1 MTKVETRG
9 ITPSK
14 ESQDDDVEVNGNED
28 DVHEIEEGETDKKS
42 KHHTPLKAR
51 WIFRLINEVIEKTP
65 NLSNREMKNIL
76 MDYVKSNFM
85 MTSLL
90 QNARTFARSE
100 AFGDPSKNVCFLNG
114 LIETMKKGGHE
125 VLAVVKSRAEELMKM
140 LEHVVL
146 SEQMMKNK
154 AAGKLM
160 SKVLKVAY
168 VMKWKKKNKLIM
180 LVEGG
185 VWPPEGGN
193 ATVVT
198 PLKFLS
204 GIMFATSN
212 A

>member
-1 MTKVETRG
+1 
-9 ITPSK
+9 
-14 ESQDDDVEVNGNED
+14 
-28 DVHEIEEGETDKKS
+28 
-42 KHHTPLKAR
+42 
-51 WIFRLINEVIEKTP
+51 
-65 NLSNREMKNIL
+65 
-76 MDYVKSNFM
+76 
-85 MTSLL
+85 
-90 QNARTFARSE
+90 
-100 AFGDPSKNVCFLNG
+100 
-114 LIETMKKGGHE
+114 MKKGGHE
-125 VLAVVKSRAEELMKM
+125 VLAVVKSRAELMKM

>member
-1 MTKVETRG
+1 MTKVETQG

-90 QNARTFARSE
+90 QNVRTFARSE

-125 VLAVVKSRAEELMKM
+125 VLAVVKSRAELMKM